1 MKRWPELKYRKP
13 EHLAKSRAMAASRE
27 TVEQFH
33 NGLLKCLQENG
44 LEKRS
49 DLACRLWNCDE
60 SGFMTS
66 VASKRVL
73 ARRGARVVYDVQGGS
88 GRQMFTILA
97 GGSASGITI
106 KVTD

>member
-1 MKRWPELKYRKP
+1 MKRWPELKYRKQ

-33 NGLLKCLQENG
+33 NGLLKCLQVNG

-60 SGFMTS
+60 SGFTTS
-66 VASKRVL
+66 VASE
-73 ARRGARVVYDVQGGS
+73 
-88 GRQMFTILA
+88 
-97 GGSASGITI
+97 SAS
-106 KVTD
+106 